1 MSSCWIQPIP
11 HTRLATPSRGF
22 RYHAVLKCICSHQ
35 WSRVRTVFRSLMSF
49 HVDEQKRFKN
59 ATCGRGVFLKWEK
72 KPPFTNWYVRTTGP
86 YAWLRCESSLSQ
98 VLRRTHK
105 TTGFFCCEFRHISS
119 QFNYPEK
126 FGRIWRIERDEIKAI
141 KFKIMAQIHFWVTSI
156 SFFRVAFKVA
166 YNKLPING

>member
-1 MSSCWIQPIP
+1 MKAEVLVNNYVKLLDPAYPTHEISDTISRVQIP
-11 HTRLATPSRGF
+11 CSTEMYMLPSM
-22 RYHAVLKCICSHQ
+22 I
-35 WSRVRTVFRSLMSF
+35 SRVRTVFRSLMSF

-59 ATCGRGVFLKWEK
+59 ATCGRVFFLKWEK

-119 QFNYPEK
+119 QFNS
-126 FGRIWRIERDEIKAI
+126 R
-141 KFKIMAQIHFWVTSI
+141 KIRENLKNWARW
-156 SFFRVAFKVA
+156 
-166 YNKLPING
+166 NKSY